1 MQWTRVPRL
10 GVSQMYTH
18 LFQSWRHYLCWLG
31 YCFITLSH
39 NCLLIVI
46 ITCWIT
52 WCTHFI
58 STSELGFTNMASR
71 DGDQVCVGSYTR
83 YNWHFLFNYVSITF
97 LSEHLWRPHNCS
109 CQCFKCFRWFRGLV
123 LFTVN
128 DSRHWWRMH
137 DVFVERVRNK
147 SKSGIQLEFKPKTFW
162 ILVRYYWTLARGAED
177 KLHNIGVGSKFEV

>member
-1 MQWTRVPRL
+1 MCHRCIL
-10 GVSQMYTH
+10 ICFNLEDNY
-18 LFQSWRHYLCWLG
+18 FCWLG

-58 STSELGFTNMASR
+58 STNELKETRYTNMASG
-71 DGDQVCVGSYTR
+71 DDDQVCVGSCTGYT
-83 YNWHFLFNYVSITF
+83 WLFLINYVSITF

-123 LFTVN
+123 LCTVK

-147 SKSGIQLEFKPKTFW
+147 SKSGIQLEFKPKTFSLNTSQ
-162 ILVRYYWTLARGAED
+162 ILLNPCQRSRRQAT
-177 KLHNIGVGSKFEV
+177 